1 MKDKKENTFNL
12 QIHTMMKQMVDSN
25 KQNLIENIH
34 TGLEKSFR
42 EMEDY
47 YIDTFCSGQSLN
59 QQNKLL
65 QHLEDYNNGLYAFLK
80 N

>member
-1 MKDKKENTFNL
+1 MKDKKEKGLYL
-12 QIHTMMKQMVDSN
+12 QIHTMMRQMVDNN
-25 KQNLIENIH
+25 KQVLTDTIQN
-34 TGLEKSFR
+34 GLEKNFR

-59 QQNKLL
+59 QQKKLL
-65 QHLEDYNNGLYAFLK
+65 QHLEDYNTGLYSFLK